1 MIGEI
6 SYLNELLDI
15 FGIEMDKERNEIDHF
30 LKVNPL
36 LKNHEN
42 IHIKVQNFLRKR
54 KPNNSEYTTYCEK

>member
-1 MIGEI
+1 MLGEI

-30 LKVNPL
+30 LRINPI

-42 IHIKVQNFLRKR
+42 IYNKV
-54 KPNNSEYTTYCEK
+54 